1 MSTEMD
7 GEYVERSGEL
17 GVAAKDIREGGELR
31 RNRETKEV
39 ELETRLTF
47 RRDPR
52 RGKVEM
58 RVLPSERG
66 RLGGK
71 VQVGEVKNG
80 PSQQRKEGKKEGKM
94 QLAVIKRR
102 AR

>member
-1 MSTEMD
+1 MLLRKIYEKEVSF
-7 GEYVERSGEL
+7 GEIE
-17 GVAAKDIREGGELR
+17 KR
-31 RNRETKEV
+31 RKEV

-94 QLAVIKRR
+94 QLAVIKRNRR